1 MIGKAMESALNDQV
15 RKEFYS
21 SYLYLAMSA
30 WFEANNLPGLARWM
44 AVQSEE
50 ERQHALK
57 ILKFL
62 QDRGASVK
70 LQAVDAPP
78 AKWKSPLDVF
88 EKTLEHERAVTASI
102 HNLYELALK
111 ESDYPS
117 QVMLQWFVT
126 EQVEE
131 EKNAEEIVAQ
141 LKRIDAHE
149 TPILMLDHQ
158 LGKRGKE

>member
-1 MIGKAMESALNDQV
+1 MIGKTVESALNDQV
-15 RKEFYS
+15 QKEFYS

-50 ERQHALK
+50 ERQHAIK
-57 ILKFL
+57 ILKFV
-62 QDRGASVK
+62 QDRGGSVK

-78 AKWKSPLDVF
+78 AKWKSALDVF
-88 EKTLEHERAVTASI
+88 EKTLEHERAVTASV
-102 HNLYELALK
+102 HRLYELALK
-111 ESDYPS
+111 ESDYAA
-117 QVMLQWFVT
+117 QIMLQWFVT

-131 EKNAEEIVAQ
+131 EKNVEEIISQ
-141 LKRIDAHE
+141 LRRIDAHD
-149 TPILMLDHQ
+149 TAILMLDHQ